1 MDCHRGGSPNAR
13 VRRGAAP
20 RPKGRGGPRR
30 CRVEPPTDRPVAA
43 GRCPTKALCL
53 VDRGA
58 VRHGLT
64 PTAPPTFRIGSGRV
78 LRQTGGVSS
87 RQGQGAARRR
97 VDVVVDRLL
106 DAVEEPWP
114 LHRMAQV
121 AGYAPHHFHR
131 LFSATMGE
139 TPHRFVSRV
148 RVERAAALL
157 HADPGLSLTEA
168 AAAAGFSS
176 PSQLSREFRAR
187 FGTTASGWDRGG
199 PLHDRAEHRV
209 LADLPL
215 RRAPPGGVDAVKV
228 LSPSTFLSS
237 PPAPNHRPSLLRPPA
252 GRATHV
258 RRARRDP
265 AQLVEHTPVGRACRD
280 LLSTRGGVQ
289 WPLRAGMAR
298 CRGGLASDLAVQPS
312 LSRRPGYAHAPTA

>member
-1 MDCHRGGSPNAR
+1 M
-13 VRRGAAP
+13 
-20 RPKGRGGPRR
+20 
-30 CRVEPPTDRPVAA
+30 
-43 GRCPTKALCL
+43 
-53 VDRGA
+53 
-58 VRHGLT
+58 
-64 PTAPPTFRIGSGRV
+64 
-78 LRQTGGVSS
+78 SS

-106 DAVEEPWP
+106 DAIEEPWP

-228 LSPSTFLSS
+228 RRLPGFGFAYRRILDPYGSPRLSS
-237 PPAPNHRPSLLRPPA
+237 SSAIGLPQ
-252 GRATHV
+252 
-258 RRARRDP
+258 RRLAASRRD
-265 AQLVEHTPVGRACRD
+265 G
-280 LLSTRGGVQ
+280 
-289 WPLRAGMAR
+289 
-298 CRGGLASDLAVQPS
+298 
-312 LSRRPGYAHAPTA
+312 